1 MRQKYAKPHL
11 LLTTMSIIT
20 ILIVVAVLT
29 PTETEQV
36 VEVVIEPIPQ
46 QEIKLSA
53 LQPRDI
59 EVKEESDSSLI
70 MYYTEEE
77 MNYIGRLIT
86 AEAGGLSNEE
96 MRAVA
101 MTVLHR
107 VDSPKWPNDMVQVI
121 NQDGQYADEDM
132 PAYASDRALEA
143 AFEALDQWN
152 LAKNG
157 LIPEEDFELPEKFIY
172 FFGDGKHN
180 YFYCY
185 ENGAVVFY
193 DAMPNAPLPGNIN
206 ELYDEIVLQ
215 RATKVEATEMATST
229 DVEDAVMAAEE
240 DDALAFIP
248 KMEAQNSDED
258 SAEVKEDESVQI
270 DEDGEVGRCL

>member
-20 ILIVVAVLT
+20 MLIIVAVLT

-53 LQPRDI
+53 VEPREI
-59 EVKEESDSSLI
+59 EVKEESDPLI

-107 VDSPKWPNDMVQVI
+107 VDSPKWPNDMIQVI

-152 LAKNG
+152 LTKNG

-185 ENGAVVFY
+185 EKGSVVFY
-193 DAMPNAPLPGNIN
+193 DKMPNAPLPSNIN
-206 ELYDEIVLQ
+206 ELYTEIVLQ
-215 RATKVEATEMATST
+215 RATKVEVTEMATST
-229 DVEDAVMAAEE
+229 DVEDAAMAAEE
-240 DDALAFIP
+240 DDAFALIP
-248 KMEAQNSDED
+248 KMEAQNPDED
-258 SAEVKEDESVQI
+258 SAEAKEDESVQI
-270 DEDGEVGRCL
+270 DEDGEVGHCL

>member
-20 ILIVVAVLT
+20 ILIIVAVLT

-53 LQPRDI
+53 VQPEI
-59 EVKEESDSSLI
+59 EVKESDSSLI

-107 VDSPKWPNDMVQVI
+107 VDNPKWPNDIIQVI

-152 LAKNG
+152 LAKNS
-157 LIPEEDFELPEKFIY
+157 LIPEEDFRLPEKFIY
-172 FFGDGKHN
+172 FFGDGRHN

-185 ENGAVVFY
+185 EKGAVVFY
-193 DAMPNAPLPGNIN
+193 DDMPNAPLPGNIN

-229 DVEDAVMAAEE
+229 DVEDAAVVAEE
-240 DDALAFIP
+240 DDALALIP
-248 KMEAQNSDED
+248 KMEAQNPDED

-270 DEDGEVGRCL
+270 DEDGEVGHCL